1 MRNNTANT
9 FSQKIANICIIFIA
23 FYFLHITH
31 AVSCFFLSSI
41 VPFDTKAA
49 IKVYPGE
56 TVSAVSERLSQQGLI
71 HNPTLFEQIAL
82 LTTQNGNLRYGE
94 YQIQYPMTAWELLG
108 HMKRGKGLV
117 KHRFT
122 IVNGWT
128 FENIRTALTS
138 ENDFKKTISP
148 LTNAAVMQSLQSTQ
162 AHAEGM
168 FYPDTYFYT
177 WGNSDMS
184 VLKTAYL
191 KMQRILQ
198 TQWQNRAPNLPY
210 ENAYQ
215 ALIAASLIERETSV
229 EAEKPIIASV
239 ILNRLQKNMRLQIDP
254 TVLYGISKTFVG
266 PITKTDLKTKTPYN
280 TYLITG
286 LPPTPICMPSE
297 SSIYAALH
305 PAQTDY
311 LYYVATGTGGHNFS
325 ATYADH
331 ENQVKEYKE
340 TISFKAAHAT
350 TSA

>member
-1 MRNNTANT
+1 MRQNTPST
-9 FSQKIANICIIFIA
+9 FSQKIANIFIIFIT
-23 FYFLHITH
+23 FYFLHITN
-31 AVSCFFLSSI
+31 AINRFFLSPI
-41 VPFDTKAA
+41 VPFGEKTA

-56 TVSAVSERLSQQGLI
+56 TVSSVSARLSQQGLI
-71 HNPTLFEQIAL
+71 NSPTLFEQVAL

-108 HMKRGKGLV
+108 HMKRGQGLV

-128 FENIRTALTS
+128 FENIRAALST
-138 ENDFKKTISP
+138 EKDFKQTVSP
-148 LTNAAVMQSLQSTQ
+148 LANAAVMQSLQSTQ

-177 WGNSDMS
+177 WGNSDLS
-184 VLKTAYL
+184 ILKTAYQ
-191 KMQRILQ
+191 KMQHILQ

-215 ALIAASLIERETSV
+215 ALIVASLIERETSV
-229 EAEKPIIASV
+229 EAEKSIIASV

-254 TVLYGISKTFVG
+254 TVLYGISKTFEG

-325 ATYADH
+325 ATYSDH
-331 ENQVKEYKE
+331 EQQVKEYREVLSTRQK
-340 TISFKAAHAT
+340 F
-350 TSA
+350 

>member
-1 MRNNTANT
+1 MQHNTSNT
-9 FSQKIANICIIFIA
+9 FSQKIANIFIIFIA
-23 FYFLHITH
+23 LYFLHITNAINH
-31 AVSCFFLSSI
+31 FFLSPVVS
-41 VPFDTKAA
+41 FGEKTA
-49 IKVYPGE
+49 IKVHPGE
-56 TVSAVSERLSQQGLI
+56 TISSVSTRLSQQGVI
-71 HNPTLFEQIAL
+71 KNPMLFEQIAL

-94 YQIQYPMTAWELLG
+94 YQIKYPTTAWQLLG
-108 HMKRGKGLV
+108 HMKQGIGLV

-128 FENIRTALTS
+128 FDNIRTALS
-138 ENDFKKTISP
+138 NEHDFKQTILP
-148 LTNAAVMQSLQSTQ
+148 LTNAGVMQSLQSTQ

-177 WGNSDMS
+177 WGNSDLS
-184 VLKTAYL
+184 ILKTAYQ

-210 ENAYQ
+210 TNAYQ
-215 ALIAASLIERETSV
+215 ALIVASLIERETSV
-229 EAEKPIIASV
+229 DAEKPIIASV

-266 PITKTDLKTKTPYN
+266 PITKNDLKTNTPYN
-280 TYLITG
+280 TYLIIG

-325 ATYADH
+325 ATYSDH

-340 TISFKAAHAT
+340 TIRNVHKIT
-350 TSA
+350 QE

>member
-1 MRNNTANT
+1 MGVR
-9 FSQKIANICIIFIA
+9 QKLANIVILIFA
-23 FYFLHITH
+23 LYFLHIAH
-31 AVSCFFLSSI
+31 VISRFFLSPVVS
-41 VPFDTKAA
+41 VNQKTA
-49 IKVYPGE
+49 IKVYSGE
-56 TVSAVSERLSQQGLI
+56 TISSVSARLSQQGVI
-71 HNPTLFEQIAL
+71 KNPILFEQIAL

-94 YQIQYPMTAWELLG
+94 YQIQYPMTAWQLLG
-108 HMKRGKGLV
+108 HMKFGKGLV

-128 FENIRTALTS
+128 IENIRTALSS
-138 ENDFKKTISP
+138 ENNFKQTIAP

-162 AHAEGM
+162 SHAEGL
-168 FYPDTYFYT
+168 FYPDTYFFT
-177 WGNSDMS
+177 WGNTDFSI
-184 VLKTAYL
+184 LKTAYQ
-191 KMQRILQ
+191 KMQTLLQ
-198 TQWQNRAPNLPY
+198 KQWQNRAPNLSY

-215 ALIAASLIERETSV
+215 ALIVASLIERETSID
-229 EAEKPIIASV
+229 AEKPIIASV

-254 TVLYGISKTFVG
+254 TVLYGISKTFEG

-311 LYYVATGTGGHNFS
+311 LYYVATGVGGHNFS

-331 ENQVKEYKE
+331 EKQVAEYR
-340 TISFKAAHAT
+340 SHANV
-350 TSA
+350 SD